1 MEQIKILLA
10 DDEATIVE
18 VIQLYLEREGF
29 KVFTAFDGQTALAIE
44 EEHRPDLLILDV
56 MLPKR
61 TGWEI
66 CAAVER
72 KVPVIF
78 LTAKSAE
85 ADKLTGFSL
94 GADDYI
100 TKPFSPRE
108 VIARVKAVLRRSGL
122 LVEAGTCI
130 EFPELSIDLAAQTVT
145 SGKAS
150 NQLSP
155 KEFELLTFLARHAKM
170 AFSREQLLINVW
182 GYDFDGADR
191 TVDATIK
198 RLRQKIDNPKY
209 CYIHTVWGVGYKFEV
224 TAK

>member
-10 DDEATIVE
+10 DDETTIVE

-122 LVEAGTCI
+122 LAVAGTCI
-130 EFPELSIDLAAQTVT
+130 EFPNLSIDLTSQTVA
-145 SGKAS
+145 SGKTS

-170 AFSREQLLINVW
+170 TFSREQLLINVW

>member
-122 LVEAGTCI
+122 LVEAGACL
-130 EFPELSIDLAAQTVT
+130 EFPNLIIDLASQTVA
-145 SGKAS
+145 SGGTI

-155 KEFELLTFLARHAKM
+155 KEFELLTFLARHAKL

>member
-29 KVFTAFDGQTALAIE
+29 TVFTAFDGQTALAIE

-130 EFPELSIDLAAQTVT
+130 EFPELSIDLASQTVA
-145 SGKAS
+145 SGKTN

-155 KEFELLTFLARHAKM
+155 KEFELLTFLARHAKIT
-170 AFSREQLLINVW
+170 FSREQLLINVW

>member
-1 MEQIKILLA
+1 MERIKILVA
-10 DDEATIVE
+10 DDEPNITE
-18 VIQLYLEREGF
+18 VLQLYLEQEGF
-29 KVFTAFDGQTALAIE
+29 AVFTALDGQTALTLEQE
-44 EEHRPDLLILDV
+44 ERPDLLILDV

-61 TGWEI
+61 SGWEI
-66 CAAVER
+66 CAAIER

-108 VIARVKAVLRRSGL
+108 VMARVKAVLRRSGL
-122 LVEAGTCI
+122 LTDSGSRLD
-130 EFPELSIDLAAQTVT
+130 FPGLSVDQSAQAVHS
-145 SGKAS
+145 SGQKAP
-150 NQLSP
+150 LSP
-155 KEFELLTFLARHAKM
+155 KEFELLVFMARHAKM
-170 AFSREQLLINVW
+170 AFSRDQLLTNVW

-198 RLRQKIDNPKY
+198 RLRHKIDNPEY
-209 CYIHTVWGVGYKFEV
+209 SYIHTVWGVGYKFEV
-224 TAK
+224 IAK